1 MAEKA
6 KLETLKQR
14 AELILQFEMMMSKA
28 ERENPQYHPKYL
40 HALVAADE
48 VEDELGAEEAGV
60 INGVKRLLVEKLGK
74 NSLGDKVE
82 EMREMQKAISHE
94 MQTAIRAND
103 QKVEKIEE
111 KVEKIEEKVETIEDK
126 VDGLKDD
133 MAKVMAMLEAMQRN

>member
-14 AELILQFEMMMSKA
+14 AELILQFERVMSTA

-40 HALVAADE
+40 HALVAVDE

-82 EMREMQKAISHE
+82 EM
-94 MQTAIRAND
+94 QTAIRAND

-111 KVEKIEEKVETIEDK
+111 KVEKIEDK

>member
-14 AELILQFEMMMSKA
+14 AELILQFERVMSKA

-60 INGVKRLLVEKLGK
+60 INGVKRLLMGK

-82 EMREMQKAISHE
+82 EMQK
-94 MQTAIRAND
+94 AIRAND
-103 QKVEKIEE
+103 QKIEKIEE
-111 KVEKIEEKVETIEDK
+111 KVEKVEEKVDK
-126 VDGLKDD
+126 MEEKLDGLKDD
-133 MAKVMAMLEAMQRN
+133 MAKDMAKIMALLEAMQPSSGQ

>member
-14 AELILQFEMMMSKA
+14 AELILQFERVMSKA

-60 INGVKRLLVEKLGK
+60 INGVKRLLMGK

-82 EMREMQKAISHE
+82 EMQK
-94 MQTAIRAND
+94 AIRAND

-111 KVEKIEEKVETIEDK
+111 KVEKIEDK

>member
-1 MAEKA
+1 
-6 KLETLKQR
+6 
-14 AELILQFEMMMSKA
+14 
-28 ERENPQYHPKYL
+28 
-40 HALVAADE
+40 

-82 EMREMQKAISHE
+82 EMREISHE

-111 KVEKIEEKVETIEDK
+111 KVEKIEDK

>member
-14 AELILQFEMMMSKA
+14 AELILQFERVMSKA

-60 INGVKRLLVEKLGK
+60 INGVKRLLMGK

-82 EMREMQKAISHE
+82 EMQKALETKMQMQKAISHE

-111 KVEKIEEKVETIEDK
+111 KVEKIEEKV
-126 VDGLKDD
+126 DGLKGD

>member
-14 AELILQFEMMMSKA
+14 AELILQFERMMSKA
-28 ERENPQYHPKYL
+28 ERANPQYHPKYL

-103 QKVEKIEE
+103 QKVENIEE
-111 KVEKIEEKVETIEDK
+111 K

>member
-14 AELILQFEMMMSKA
+14 AELILQFERMMSTA

-82 EMREMQKAISHE
+82 EMQKAIETKIS
-94 MQTAIRAND
+94 AND
-103 QKVEKIEE
+103 QKVEKVEE
-111 KVEKIEEKVETIEDK
+111 KVDKMEEKL
-126 VDGLKDD
+126 DGLKDD
-133 MAKVMAMLEAMQRN
+133 MAKDMAKIMALLEAMQPSSGQ

>member
-14 AELILQFEMMMSKA
+14 AELILQFERMMSTA

-82 EMREMQKAISHE
+82 EMQKAISHE

-111 KVEKIEEKVETIEDK
+111 KVEKIEDK

-133 MAKVMAMLEAMQRN
+133 MAKDMAKIMALLEAMQPSSGQ

>member
-1 MAEKA
+1 VAEKA

-82 EMREMQKAISHE
+82 EMQK
-94 MQTAIRAND
+94 AIRAND
-103 QKVEKIEE
+103 QKVGKIEE
-111 KVEKIEEKVETIEDK
+111 KVEKVEEKVDK
-126 VDGLKDD
+126 MEEKLDGLKDD
-133 MAKVMAMLEAMQRN
+133 MAKDMAKIMALLEAMQPSSGQ

>member
-1 MAEKA
+1 VAEKA

-14 AELILQFEMMMSKA
+14 AELILQFERVMSTA

-82 EMREMQKAISHE
+82 EMQKAIETKIS
-94 MQTAIRAND
+94 AND
-103 QKVEKIEE
+103 QKIEKIEE
-111 KVEKIEEKVETIEDK
+111 KVEKVEEKVDK
-126 VDGLKDD
+126 MEEKLDGLKDD
-133 MAKVMAMLEAMQRN
+133 MAKDMAKIMALLEAMQPSSGQ

>member
-14 AELILQFEMMMSKA
+14 AELILQFERVMSKA

-82 EMREMQKAISHE
+82 EM
-94 MQTAIRAND
+94 QTAIRAND
-103 QKVEKIEE
+103 QKVEKVEE
-111 KVEKIEEKVETIEDK
+111 KVDKMEEKL
-126 VDGLKDD
+126 DGLKDD
-133 MAKVMAMLEAMQRN
+133 MAKDMAKIMALLEAMQPSSGQ

>member
-1 MAEKA
+1 VAEKA

-14 AELILQFEMMMSKA
+14 AELILQFERVMSKA
-28 ERENPQYHPKYL
+28 ERKNPQYHPKYL

-82 EMREMQKAISHE
+82 EMREISHE

-111 KVEKIEEKVETIEDK
+111 KVEKIEDK

>member
-14 AELILQFEMMMSKA
+14 AELILQFERVMSTA

-103 QKVEKIEE
+103 QKVENIEE
-111 KVEKIEEKVETIEDK
+111 K

>member
-14 AELILQFEMMMSKA
+14 AELILQFERVMSKA

-82 EMREMQKAISHE
+82 EM
-94 MQTAIRAND
+94 QTAIRAND
-103 QKVEKIEE
+103 QKVENIEE
-111 KVEKIEEKVETIEDK
+111 K

-133 MAKVMAMLEAMQRN
+133 MAKDMAKIMALLEAMQPSSGQ